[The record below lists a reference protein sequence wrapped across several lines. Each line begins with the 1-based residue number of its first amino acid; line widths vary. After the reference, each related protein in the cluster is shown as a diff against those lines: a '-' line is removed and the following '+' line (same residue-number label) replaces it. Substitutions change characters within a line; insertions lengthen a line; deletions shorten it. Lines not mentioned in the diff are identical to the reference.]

1 MSNYDEMIPVD
12 MNEIDLNEIAMIQ
25 GSDREKRMEKMLEK
39 ILEKLEQLDEI
50 IQILRIQMQR

>member
-1 MSNYDEMIPVD
+1 